1 MSNDIVKDTLAQQ
14 AAALALS
21 RVPKTRIGQELGLKP
36 RELDR
41 IMRSEEFQNYVKEI
55 GDKAVATALNS
66 FKSKM
71 DELEPYAY
79 AALEQALKDGKLEAV
94 KVWATFVGA
103 DKQIEAASGNGT
115 IQVFMPGAQPTEKV
129 VEVKAEDSE

>member
-1 MSNDIVKDTLAQQ
+1 MAQQ
-14 AAALALS
+14 VAALVLT
-21 RVPKTRIGQELGLKP
+21 RVSKVRIQDALGLKA
-36 RELDR
+36 REVDR
-41 IMRSEEFQNYVKEI
+41 IMKSEEFQNYVREI
-55 GDKAVATALNS
+55 GEKAVATALNS

-103 DKQIEAASGNGT
+103 DKQVQNSQGETN
-115 IQVFMPGAQPTEKV
+115 IQILIPGAKPDAI
-129 VEVKAEDSE
+129 EVKSEEENA